1 MPRLSQGS
9 PSSPSFLQIGNKS
22 HFSKKKKTMFSV
34 KIFVCFSLEI
44 FVKNCPFPDSFSYF
58 CFFSVQLTVHN
69 VQYKFCRWLDSN
81 LGPLVSEAT
90 ALPTEPQ
97 PLPISYV
104 WQIISFVNS
113 SPIQK
118 IDRPGLN
125 VITKAALICQSSSC
139 DFHKPINDSDQS
151 SFFKIAL

>member
-1 MPRLSQGS
+1 M
-9 PSSPSFLQIGNKS
+9 
-22 HFSKKKKTMFSV
+22 
-34 KIFVCFSLEI
+34 
-44 FVKNCPFPDSFSYF
+44 
-58 CFFSVQLTVHN
+58 
-69 VQYKFCRWLDSN
+69 
-81 LGPLVSEAT
+81 SEAT

>member
-1 MPRLSQGS
+1 MPFLFLKMGHYRPLFLYFRL
-9 PSSPSFLQIGNKS
+9 FNTVD
-22 HFSKKKKTMFSV
+22 SKQMFHI
-34 KIFVCFSLEI
+34 KACW
-44 FVKNCPFPDSFSYF
+44 
-58 CFFSVQLTVHN
+58 
-69 VQYKFCRWLDSN
+69 WLDLN
-81 LGPLVSEAT
+81 RGPLVSEAT

-151 SFFKIAL
+151 SFFKIALWDWFQAIEALHLISIYWTIHDVSCHKWRHLLQWN